1 MIETLVGWHAVNALI
16 QRYPKRIQ
24 ALYALDSLAPARLE
38 SLQNS
43 GIKLNVLSKEQFFKT
58 IKFDDAVAHQ
68 GVAALAEASTVLPEG
83 ALPEHL
89 TRANPLVLALDGVTD
104 PRNLGAILRTA
115 EAAGVDVVIQPKD
128 NSAALNSAARKTA
141 CGAAELVP
149 LVQVT
154 NLKRTLEKLRKD
166 GYWVSGA
173 AGESDAVSMTQADL
187 TGARVLVMGS
197 EGKGIRKSVREACDQ
212 LVAIPMLG
220 AVSSLNVSVA
230 TGILLYEA
238 LRQRT

>member
-1 MIETLVGWHAVNALI
+1 M
-16 QRYPKRIQ
+16 
-24 ALYALDSLAPARLE
+24 
-38 SLQNS
+38 
-43 GIKLNVLSKEQFFKT
+43 
-58 IKFDDAVAHQ
+58 
-68 GVAALAEASTVLPEG
+68 
-83 ALPEHL
+83 
-89 TRANPLVLALDGVTD
+89 
-104 PRNLGAILRTA
+104 
-115 EAAGVDVVIQPKD
+115 IQPKD

-197 EGKGIRKSVREACDQ
+197 EGSGLRRLTLESCDH
-212 LVAIPMLG
+212 LMRLPMHG
-220 AVSSLNVSVA
+220 HVESLNVSVA
-230 TGILLYEA
+230 TGVCLYEIRRSRSA
-238 LRQRT
+238 CGPA

>member
-1 MIETLVGWHAVNALI
+1 M
-16 QRYPKRIQ
+16 RR
-24 ALYALDSLAPARLE
+24 
-38 SLQNS
+38 
-43 GIKLNVLSKEQFFKT
+43 
-58 IKFDDAVAHQ
+58 
-68 GVAALAEASTVLPEG
+68 ST
-83 ALPEHL
+83 A
-89 TRANPLVLALDGVTD
+89 
-104 PRNLGAILRTA
+104 
-115 EAAGVDVVIQPKD
+115 QP
-128 NSAALNSAARKTA
+128 KTA

>member
-1 MIETLVGWHAVNALI
+1 MIETLVGWHAVNALVK
-16 QRYPKRIQ
+16 RAPKRIQ
-24 ALYALDSLAPARLE
+24 QLLIMDSVNPTKRAELE
-38 SLQNS
+38 SS
-43 GIKLNVLSKEQFFKT
+43 GIKFQVLSKDAFLKQVH
-58 IKFDDAVAHQ
+58 FDEGIAHQ
-68 GVAALAEASTVLPEG
+68 GVAALAQPSQVLPEG
-83 ALPEHL
+83 AMVEHL
-89 TRANPLVLALDGVTD
+89 TQPNPLILALDGVTD

-115 EAAGVDVVIQPKD
+115 EAAGVSLVIQPKD
-128 NSAALNSAARKTA
+128 NSAALTGAARKTA

-149 LVQVT
+149 LIQVT

-173 AGESDAVSMTQADL
+173 AGESNSVPMTHADL
-187 TGARVLVMGS
+187 TGSRVIVMGS
-197 EGKGIRKSVREACDQ
+197 EGKGLRKSVREACDQ

-238 LRQRT
+238 IRQRG

>member
-1 MIETLVGWHAVNALI
+1 MTETLVGWHAVNALI
-16 QRYPKRIQ
+16 QRSPARVQ
-24 ALYALDSLAPARLE
+24 QLYAMDSIAPGKREQLE
-38 SLQNS
+38 QS
-43 GIKLNVLSKEQFFKT
+43 GIKLQVLNKDAFLKQVR
-58 IKFDDAVAHQ
+58 FDEGLAHQ
-68 GVAALAEASTVLPEG
+68 GVAALAEPAQVLPEG
-83 ALPEHL
+83 ALVEHL
-89 TRANPLVLALDGVTD
+89 QGAQPLVLALDGVTD

-115 EAAGVDVVIQPKD
+115 EAAGVSVVIQPKD
-128 NSAALNSAARKTA
+128 NSAALNGAARKTA

-166 GYWVSGA
+166 AYWVSGA
-173 AGESDAVSMTQADL
+173 AGEEGSVPMTQADL
-187 TGARVLVMGS
+187 TGPRVIVMGS
-197 EGKGIRKSVREACDQ
+197 EGKGLRKSVREACDQ

-238 LRQRT
+238 IRQRG